1 MALWRND
8 DFCIIET
15 LKFWIHLLDV
25 FAFYHSASSFSSA
38 HLTLGILH
46 LFLRRCASKCPA
58 FFSANWHGSWYTS
71 IANFC
76 SRAASRGYE
85 ATNCLECNLSMLTML
100 HQWFLCDMQS
110 SHGRDTLCVWTLLY
124 CAQHFHATGWVLSTF
139 WGNKLHH
146 LSVALFSFALICVP
160 HDQNCVLELRRR
172 TIACWKFE
180 EEW

>member
-46 LFLRRCASKCPA
+46 LFLRRCASKCPE
-58 FFSANWHGSWYTS
+58 FFLQIGMEVDIPPLPTFAVEQQV
-71 IANFC
+71 
-76 SRAASRGYE
+76 AAMRRQ
-85 ATNCLECNLSMLTML
+85 TVECNLSMLTML

-146 LSVALFSFALICVP
+146 LSVALFSFDLTCVP
-160 HDQNCVLELRRR
+160 HEQNYRIFWCGQKIQER
-172 TIACWKFE
+172 
-180 EEW
+180 